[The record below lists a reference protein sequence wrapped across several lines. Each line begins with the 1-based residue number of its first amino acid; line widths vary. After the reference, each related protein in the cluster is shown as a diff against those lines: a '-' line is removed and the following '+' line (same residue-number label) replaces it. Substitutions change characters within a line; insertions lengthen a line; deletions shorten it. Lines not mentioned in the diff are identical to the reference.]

1 MAQNRSG
8 REGKNRNRALGADG
22 LKCDRDMTYICK
34 QNKKI
39 QYKMIRKTKKCYQRP
54 TMVVVEINSS
64 HKLLAGSSGSGG
76 FRSDPNEE
84 DMD

>member
-1 MAQNRSG
+1 LQA
-8 REGKNRNRALGADG
+8 K
-22 LKCDRDMTYICK
+22 
-34 QNKKI
+34 KKI

-76 FRSDPNEE
+76 FSGDPDEE

>member
-1 MAQNRSG
+1 
-8 REGKNRNRALGADG
+8 
-22 LKCDRDMTYICK
+22 
-34 QNKKI
+34 
-39 QYKMIRKTKKCYQRP
+39 MIRKTKKCYQRP

-76 FRSDPNEE
+76 FSSNPDED